1 MPFEDDFD
9 DLFDDFDIFKL
20 MKKSQSEMDKMLDK
34 IRSGDIKGT
43 WEIRQ
48 IDEPDMKG
56 FTVRGYFGT
65 KQPLQPLEPID
76 PMKPSKRRP
85 LPEKPF
91 EVPKAALN
99 EMREPLVDIFD
110 EDNIIRIYV
119 ELPGVE
125 KDDIKL
131 NFEKGHVE
139 VTAKN
144 FYKTIELPVRQI
156 NVNGVST
163 EYKNGVLEIR
173 IQKHKRLREEDSKH
187 LKIV

>member
-1 MPFEDDFD
+1 LPFEDDFD

-20 MKKSQSEMDKMLDK
+20 MKKSQNRMDRILDK

-48 IDEPDMKG
+48 IDEPDIKG

-65 KQPLQPLEPID
+65 QQPLQPLEPID

-85 LPEKPF
+85 LPDKPF

-110 EDNIIRIYV
+110 EDNIVRIYV

-131 NFEKGHVE
+131 NLEKGHVE

-144 FYKTIELPVRQI
+144 FYKTITLPNMQI
-156 NVNGVST
+156 NTNGVST

-173 IQKHKRLREEDSKH
+173 MPKHKRLREEDSKR
-187 LKIV
+187 LRVV